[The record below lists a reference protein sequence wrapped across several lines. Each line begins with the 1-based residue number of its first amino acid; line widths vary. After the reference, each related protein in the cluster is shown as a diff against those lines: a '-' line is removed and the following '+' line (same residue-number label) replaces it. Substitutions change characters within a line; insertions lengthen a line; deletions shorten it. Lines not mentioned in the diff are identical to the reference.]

1 MEHKIKTQINSNT
14 YTKKDENLEAK
25 VLGLIEKNKIKPT
38 SKYYFSARNKA
49 FWSLFVLSL
58 IIGSIAFSVMIFT
71 FTNSESE
78 IYEITHDSIIEF
90 ILEMTPYI
98 WIVLFATF
106 AFLGYENYRHTNK
119 GYKYSFSIV
128 LLFGLVANIAG
139 GVALHEFG
147 ISRLIDENITT
158 NNMFIRSSDFTRR
171 QAWNQPDKG
180 VLSGE
185 VISFSDG
192 SSTFVLK
199 DFTGNLWTISSDYI
213 PDVSLDL
220 ISTSSQIRV
229 VGITSGNGIASS
241 SMTRVMSACYV
252 LPWDSAKYAPAVADI
267 REHLKNSDKNER
279 NISDQRNNKCKAMKS
294 YNIINS
300 MVQLK

>member
-98 WIVLFATF
+98 WIVL
-106 AFLGYENYRHTNK
+106 
-119 GYKYSFSIV
+119 S
-128 LLFGLVANIAG
+128 
-139 GVALHEFG
+139 
-147 ISRLIDENITT
+147 LIHI
-158 NNMFIRSSDFTRR
+158 
-171 QAWNQPDKG
+171 
-180 VLSGE
+180 
-185 VISFSDG
+185 
-192 SSTFVLK
+192 
-199 DFTGNLWTISSDYI
+199 
-213 PDVSLDL
+213 
-220 ISTSSQIRV
+220 
-229 VGITSGNGIASS
+229 
-241 SMTRVMSACYV
+241 
-252 LPWDSAKYAPAVADI
+252 
-267 REHLKNSDKNER
+267 
-279 NISDQRNNKCKAMKS
+279 
-294 YNIINS
+294 
-300 MVQLK
+300 